1 MGDGI
6 LREFGGDVYT
16 LLHLKWIINTDLPY
30 STWNSAQCY
39 EAIWLGEGFGGEW
52 IHVHVR
58 MTESFHCPSETI
70 TTLLIGYTPIQN
82 KK

>member
-6 LREFGGDVYT
+6 LREFGGDVYS

-39 EAIWLGEGFGGEW
+39 VAAWMEGKFGG
-52 IHVHVR
+52 R
-58 MTESFHCPSETI
+58 MDT
-70 TTLLIGYTPIQN
+70 
-82 KK
+82 